1 LRRHNER
8 PNLMA
13 DPQPVTVTVSPTPAP
28 ASSRLLSL
36 DALRGLDMFW
46 IIGADAILGSL
57 QSFSSNPFTRF
68 LANQFAHKEWEGFAF
83 YDLIFPLFV
92 FIVGVSL
99 VFALSRTVEKA
110 GRTAALKRIARRA
123 LLLYLLGVFYYGG
136 LATDWSEIRWLGVL
150 QRIALCYFFA
160 GAIFCLFRPKALA
173 VICAVLLA
181 GYWAMLAW
189 VPFPDVRPVPGG
201 MLTISKESGLT
212 NLAQLNMDS
221 SVMLRGSYLQGVNLA
236 NYVDQK
242 YLPGFKWNGTWDPEG
257 LLSTIPA
264 VGTCLLGVL
273 AGLLLQSRSWND
285 QRKVGWLFGAGS
297 VAVALGWA
305 WHLEF
310 PVIKTIWTSSYVLVA
325 AGYSAWMLGA
335 FYYLIEVRQ
344 WQRWAMPFVWIG
356 MNPITVYL
364 ADRLIG
370 FENVAARL
378 AGGSVQRFLN
388 TSVASGVG
396 DLLVAGLALALAVG
410 FCHFLY
416 RRQIFIRL

>member
-1 LRRHNER
+1 
-8 PNLMA
+8 M
-13 DPQPVTVTVSPTPAP
+13 PAP

-46 IIGADAILGSL
+46 IIGADAILSSL
-57 QSFSSNPFTRF
+57 HRFNENPVTRF
-68 LANQFAHKEWEGFAF
+68 LADQFEHKEWEGFAF
-83 YDLIFPLFV
+83 YDLVFPLFV

-99 VFALSRTVEKA
+99 FFSLSRTVEQM
-110 GRTAALKRIARRA
+110 GQTAALKRVARRG

-136 LATDWSEIRWLGVL
+136 LAKEWGDIRWLGVL

-173 VICAVLLA
+173 AICAALLV

-201 MLTISKESGLT
+201 TLTISKESGLT
-212 NLAQLNMDS
+212 NLAQLNFDS
-221 SVMLRGSYLQGVNLA
+221 TVMLQGSYLEGVNFA

-242 YLPGFKWNGTWDPEG
+242 CLPGFKWDGTWDPEG

-264 VGTCLLGVL
+264 VATCLLGAL
-273 AGLLLQSRSWND
+273 AGLLLQSRAFGD
-285 QRKVGWLFGAGS
+285 QCKVGLLIGLGAL
-297 VAVALGWA
+297 AVALGWA
-305 WHLEF
+305 WHFEF
-310 PVIKTIWTSSYVLVA
+310 PVIKKIWTSSYVLVA

-335 FYYLIEVRQ
+335 FYYFIEVRR

-364 ADRLIG
+364 ADNLIR
-370 FENVAARL
+370 FESVATRL
-378 AGGSVQRFLN
+378 AGGSVRQFLN

-396 DLLVAGLALALAVG
+396 DLLVAVLALTLAVA
-410 FCHFLY
+410 FCRYLY